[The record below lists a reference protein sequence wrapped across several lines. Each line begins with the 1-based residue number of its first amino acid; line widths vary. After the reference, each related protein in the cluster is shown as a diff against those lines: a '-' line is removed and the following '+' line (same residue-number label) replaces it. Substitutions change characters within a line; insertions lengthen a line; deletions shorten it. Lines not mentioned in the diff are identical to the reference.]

1 MRLSGTGSLRFMITE
16 MQGSSRRVRYARE
29 SSRSIPRAG
38 RFAACAVA
46 VILGVSGAP
55 SATAGPSIGL
65 VQEFPLP
72 TASSNPS
79 WITGGLPVSV
89 NGDLWFTM
97 QPITQTPGNTGA
109 VAKITTSGV
118 ITQFTA
124 GITPGSG
131 PSSIAADSSGNMWFT
146 EADGNQ
152 IAMITPAGI
161 VTEYPLPVANSR
173 PAGIALGPDGNM
185 WFTLYNTGN
194 IGSITP
200 TGVVTEYQTGLGAT
214 AGPYGI
220 ALGPDGNM
228 WFTQLKANAIG
239 VITPTG
245 QVTTYSAGITP
256 ASSPYMIA
264 AGLDGRLW
272 FTEGESNAIGAITTS
287 GQVTQYPYPG
297 DPANAGS
304 NGIALGADGN
314 MWFGGGNS
322 GPGGSQVIGR
332 MTPTGVATLF
342 KTGASSN
349 PFGVALGSDGHMWFT
364 NYVGNNSIGRFY
376 TSTRQLPVNCGTLP
390 TKIAAKGETV
400 LLAGDCRTNAG
411 SRLRISVAAVNP
423 GHGAPRDFLLKRS
436 SDGTVSIKTFGTF
449 PLKLSITVRAD
460 RKGVYPAY
468 SITKTVSV
476 HTSS

>member
-1 MRLSGTGSLRFMITE
+1 MS
-16 MQGSSRRVRYARE
+16 
-29 SSRSIPRAG
+29 RAG
-38 RFAACAVA
+38 RYAACAVA
-46 VILGVSGAP
+46 ALLVASGST
-55 SATAGPSIGL
+55 SATATPSIGMIR
-65 VQEFPLP
+65 EYPIP
-72 TASSNPS
+72 TASANPS
-79 WITGGLPVSV
+79 WITGGLPVSA
-89 NGDLWFTM
+89 NGDLWFTL
-97 QPITQTPGNTGA
+97 QPITTSPGNTGA

-118 ITQFTA
+118 ITEYTA
-124 GITPGSG
+124 GITPGTG
-131 PSSIAADSSGNMWFT
+131 PSSIAADGSGNMWFT

-152 IAMITPAGI
+152 VAMITAAGV

-173 PAGIALGPDGNM
+173 PAGIALGPEGKM

-194 IGSITP
+194 IGSITSA
-200 TGVVTEYQTGLGAT
+200 GVITEYQTGLGAT
-214 AGPYGI
+214 SGPYGI

-272 FTEGESNAIGAITTS
+272 FTQGESNTIGAITTS

-297 DPANAGS
+297 DPTTAGS

-322 GPGGSQVIGR
+322 GPGGTQVIGR
-332 MTPTGVATLF
+332 MTPTGTAKLF
-342 KTGASSN
+342 PTGATSN

-364 NYVGNNSIGRFY
+364 NYQGNNTIGRIF
-376 TSTRQLPVNCGTLP
+376 TSTRQVPINCGALP
-390 TKIAAKGETV
+390 MRIAAKGETV
-400 LLAGDCRTNAG
+400 LLAKNCLTNAG
-411 SRLRISVAAVNP
+411 NRLRISVTAVNP
-423 GHGAPRDFLLKRS
+423 AHRAGEDFVLKREPGGKIS
-436 SDGTVSIKTFGTF
+436 LKTFGTY

-460 RKGVYPAY
+460 RKTVYPAY
-468 SITKTVSV
+468 SVTRTVSV
-476 HTSS
+476 DQRS

>member
-1 MRLSGTGSLRFMITE
+1 VT
-16 MQGSSRRVRYARE
+16 
-29 SSRSIPRAG
+29 
-38 RFAACAVA
+38 
-46 VILGVSGAP
+46 LGVSGAT

-65 VQEFPLP
+65 VREYPIP
-72 TASSNPS
+72 TASANPS
-79 WITGGLPVSV
+79 WITGGLPVSA

-109 VAKITTSGV
+109 VAKITTGGV
-118 ITQFTA
+118 ITEYTA

-131 PSSIAADSSGNMWFT
+131 PSSIAADGLGNMWFT

-152 IAMITPAGI
+152 IAMITPAGV
-161 VTEYPLPVANSR
+161 VTEYPLPVPNSR

-185 WFTLYNTGN
+185 WFTLYDTGN
-194 IGSITP
+194 IGSITSA
-200 TGVVTEYQTGLGAT
+200 GLITEYPTGLGPT

-272 FTEGESNAIGAITTS
+272 FTQGESNAIGAITTS

-322 GPGGSQVIGR
+322 GPGGTQVLGR
-332 MTPTGVATLF
+332 MTPAGVVKLF
-342 KTGASSN
+342 NTGASSN
-349 PFGVALGSDGHMWFT
+349 PFGVALGSDGHIWFT
-364 NYVGNNSIGRFY
+364 NYAGNNSIGRMY
-376 TSTRQLPVNCGTLP
+376 TSARQLPVNCGTLP

-400 LLAGDCRTNAG
+400 LLAGDCVTNAG
-411 SRLRISVAAVNP
+411 NRLRITVTAVNP
-423 GHGAPRDFLLKRS
+423 AHHTGEDFVLKR
-436 SDGTVSIKTFGTF
+436 GPGGKINIRTFGTF

-460 RKGVYPAY
+460 RKGVFPAY
-468 SITKTVSV
+468 SLTRIVSV
-476 HTSS
+476 HRSA